1 MVTAEV
7 SGSIIVRNKNILMI
21 SNEEGKWNIPS
32 DQAQRGELGSD
43 TAERVAEDLTE
54 CSSHTLKY
62 KKKLKTKYTEDG
74 EQFKWQPYT
83 VEIEG
88 EPQEGEWVPISKLD
102 SKDLAS
108 PLRKIKEKLSDRL

>member
-21 SNEEGKWNIPS
+21 SNEDGEWSIPS
-32 DQAQRGELGSD
+32 DKAQRGELGSD
-43 TAERVAEDLTE
+43 TAERVAENITQ
-54 CSSHTLKY
+54 CPSHTLKY
-62 KKKLKTKYTEDG
+62 KKKLKTNFERDDKEL
-74 EQFKWQPYT
+74 KWQPYT

-88 EPQEGEWVPISKLD
+88 EPEEGEWVPISKLG

-108 PLRKIKEKLSDRL
+108 PLENIKEKLSDRL

>member
-21 SNEEGKWNIPS
+21 SNEDGEWNIPS

-43 TAERVAEDLTE
+43 TAERVAEDITD
-54 CSSHTLKY
+54 CSCQTLKY
-62 KKKLKTKYTEDG
+62 KKKLKTNFERDG
-74 EQFKWQPYT
+74 EEVKWQPYT

-88 EPQEGEWVPISKLD
+88 EPQKGEWIPISKLD

-108 PLRKIKEKLSDRL
+108 PLKGITEKLSDRL